1 MDELFY
7 QPARAMVEA
16 LQRRE
21 ISSRE
26 LTEAH
31 LARINE
37 VNPAINAVV
46 LLDAEGAL
54 ATADERDRELAQG
67 ESRGPLHGLPMT
79 IKDSLE
85 TAGMVT
91 TAGTEGRACLVPDED
106 ATVVSRLKGAG
117 IVLMGKSNTPELTM
131 TWESNNL
138 VYGRTNN
145 PYDLSRSPSGSSGG
159 AAAIIAAGGSP
170 LDIGTDSAG
179 SIRMPAHYC
188 GIAGLKPTQGRVSR
202 AGHVPPHGMG
212 ATGPLNQVGPMAR
225 YVDDLWLALP
235 VISGVDGRDPAIVP
249 MPLSGPA
256 SVSLRGLRCVY
267 FTGIGDV
274 EPDEAT
280 SEAVESAANVL
291 RESGVDVREGTVPG
305 MARVTDLCD
314 RLGSADGY
322 SWLRR
327 QLEAAGTANVDP
339 VLVERIGKAKPISSA
354 ELMALLEEMD
364 SVRGEMLAFM
374 DGCDLILS
382 PTGAAPALPHG
393 EANKDD
399 YPDAIYTRPYNL
411 TGWPG
416 CVVRAGTSPDGLPIG
431 VQLGA
436 APWREDI
443 VLAAA
448 KAVES
453 GLGGWQAPTLAL

>member
-16 LQRRE
+16 LQNRE

-37 VNPAINAVV
+37 VNPVINAVV
-46 LLDAEGAL
+46 LIDAEGAL
-54 ATADERDRELAQG
+54 ATADERDRESARG

-145 PYDLSRSPSGSSGG
+145 PYDLLRSPSGSSGG
-159 AAAIIAAGGSP
+159 AAAIIAAGGSSM
-170 LDIGTDSAG
+170 DIGTDSAG

-267 FTGIGDV
+267 FIGIGDV
-274 EPDEAT
+274 EPDKAT

-354 ELMALLEEMD
+354 ELMSLLEEMD
-364 SVRGEMLAFM
+364 RVRGDMLAFM
-374 DGCDLILS
+374 GGCDLILS

-393 EANKDD
+393 EANKED

-416 CVVRAGTSPDGLPIG
+416 CVVRAGTSPKGLPIG

-436 APWREDI
+436 LPWREDI

-448 KAVES
+448 GAIES
-453 GLGGWQAPTLAL
+453 GLGGWRPPALPL

>member
-7 QPARAMVEA
+7 WSARAMADA
-16 LQRRE
+16 LHRRE
-21 ISSRE
+21 VSSKE

-31 LARINE
+31 LARIDE
-37 VNPAINAVV
+37 VNPTINAVV
-46 LLDAEGAL
+46 LVDAEGAL
-54 ATADERDRELAQG
+54 ATADERDRESARG
-67 ESRGPLHGLPMT
+67 ESRGPLHGLPIT
-79 IKDSLE
+79 IKDSLDTVGLV
-85 TAGMVT
+85 TA
-91 TAGTEGRACLVPDED
+91 AGTEGRSGFVPDED
-106 ATVVSRLKGAG
+106 ATVVARLKGAG
-117 IVLMGKSNTPELTM
+117 AVLLGKSNTPEMTM
-131 TWESNNL
+131 MWETYNM

-170 LDIGTDSAG
+170 LDMGTDSAG

-202 AGHVPPHGMG
+202 AGHVPPHGTG
-212 ATGPLNQVGPMAR
+212 AVGPLNQVGPMAR

-249 MPLSGPA
+249 MPLSGPD
-256 SVSLRGLRCVY
+256 SVSLHGMRCVY

-274 EPDEAT
+274 QPDKAT
-280 SEAVESAANVL
+280 TKSVENAAAVL
-291 RESGVDVREGTVPG
+291 RESGVDVREGVVPG
-305 MARVTDLCD
+305 MAKVNALCD
-314 RLGSADGY
+314 RLSSADGY

-327 QLEAAGTANVDP
+327 QLDAAGTVNVDP
-339 VLVERIGKAKPISSA
+339 VLVERMGKAKPISSA

-364 SVRGEMLAFM
+364 QVRGEMLAFM
-374 DGCDLILS
+374 DDYDLVLS
-382 PTGAAPALPHG
+382 PTGSAPALPHG
-393 EANKDD
+393 EANRDD
-399 YPDAIYTRPYNL
+399 YPDAVYTRPYNL

-416 CVVRAGTSPDGLPIG
+416 CVVRAGTSPEGLPIG

-436 APWREDI
+436 LPWREDI

-448 KAVES
+448 GAIES
-453 GLGGWQAPTLAL
+453 GLGGWQPPALPL

>member
-16 LQRRE
+16 LQSRE

-26 LTEAH
+26 LTKAH
-31 LARINE
+31 LTRINE
-37 VNPAINAVV
+37 INPAINAVV
-46 LLDAEGAL
+46 LIDAEGAL
-54 ATADERDRELAQG
+54 ATADERDRESARG
-67 ESRGPLHGLPMT
+67 ESRGPLHGLPIT

-145 PYDLSRSPSGSSGG
+145 PYDLLRSPSGSSGG
-159 AAAIIAAGGSP
+159 AAAIIAAGGSS

-235 VISGVDGRDPAIVP
+235 VIAGVDGRDPAIVP

-274 EPDEAT
+274 EPDKAT

-305 MARVTDLCD
+305 MASVTDLCD

-374 DGCDLILS
+374 DDCDLILS
-382 PTGAAPALPHG
+382 PTGAAPALSHG

-453 GLGGWQAPTLAL
+453 GLGGWQAPALTL